1 MRIYFRIQEGISD
14 MFEGAIPALITP
26 FTKDNRIDREGL
38 QRNIAFVEEG
48 GVAGIVPC
56 GTTGESATLSALE
69 HEEVID
75 IAVECSKVPVIA
87 GTGSNNTEEAL
98 QFTKHAADAGVD
110 CVLLISPYYNKPN
123 AAGLLAHFRK
133 IAEAVDIPMIL
144 YNVPSRTGQDVPL
157 AVIAELAKVENIVG
171 IKEASGSI
179 DKVSQILESTADEDF
194 VVLSGDD
201 GLTLPIL
208 SIGGRG
214 VISVAAN
221 IVPDRMSRMVN
232 AALAG
237 DYETARK
244 VHYEIAPLIRAL
256 FLETN
261 PIPVKKAAELHRTCK
276 RAREACHLLHLAR
289 QILQSLRT
297 NSENW
302 GSWNDQRSSTGS
314 LRKDGL
320 SDCGEYYPLFGYAAC
335 CRL

>member
-1 MRIYFRIQEGISD
+1 MIQAGISD
-14 MFEGAIPALITP
+14 MFEGVIPALITP
-26 FTKDNRIDREGL
+26 FTRDNRIDREGL

-75 IAVECSKVPVIA
+75 IAVKCSKVPVIA

-123 AAGLLAHFRK
+123 YAGLLAHFRK

-144 YNVPSRTGQDVPL
+144 YNVPSRTGQDMPME
-157 AVIAELAKVENIVG
+157 VITELAKVENIVG
-171 IKEASGSI
+171 IKEASGSVG
-179 DKVSQILESTADEDF
+179 KVSQIIESTVDEDF
-194 VVLSGDD
+194 AVISGED

-221 IVPDRMSRMVN
+221 IVPDKMSGMVN

-244 VHYEIAPLIRAL
+244 IHYELAPLIRAL

-261 PIPVKKAAELHRTCK
+261 PIPVKKAAELIGLASGHVRLPL
-276 RAREACHLLHLAR
+276 APLSEANTAKLAD
-289 QILQSLRT
+289 
-297 NSENW
+297 E
-302 GSWNDQRSSTGS
+302 
-314 LRKDGL
+314 LRKLGVM
-320 SDCGEYYPLFGYAAC
+320 E
-335 CRL
+335 